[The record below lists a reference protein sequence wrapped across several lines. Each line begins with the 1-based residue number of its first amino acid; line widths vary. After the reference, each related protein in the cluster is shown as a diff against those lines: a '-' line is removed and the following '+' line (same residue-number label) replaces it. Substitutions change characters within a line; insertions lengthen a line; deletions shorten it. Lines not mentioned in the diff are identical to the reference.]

1 MKKISTIIF
10 NLFVLFSYCQNMNI
24 YAEYGIKLMDDEAY
38 TKDALFNETF
48 QSAKNNDSK
57 VSFGLIIHQNRS
69 KFFDKSIM
77 ESNNQNVVM
86 TKIFA
91 NYIGLVYNCNDSIY
105 YQNPLLG
112 EKIYTKALKKE
123 NWTLLNETKLI
134 DNYLCY
140 KATNVNVVINSKG
153 TFKYPV
159 IAWYCPTL
167 PYSFGPN
174 GYGNLP
180 GLILELQVRN
190 VLFFLKKIDLNS
202 KEILD
207 VDFIKKIKILSD
219 EELQVKLNEFN
230 RFDEIKK

>member
-1 MKKISTIIF
+1 
-10 NLFVLFSYCQNMNI
+10 MNI

-57 VSFGLIIHQNRS
+57 VSFGLIINQNRS
-69 KFFDKSIM
+69 KFFDKSDM
-77 ESNNQNVVM
+77 DSNNQNVVM

-91 NYIGLVYNCNDSIY
+91 NYIGLVYNIYDSIY

-112 EKIYTKALKKE
+112 EKIYTKTLKKE

-134 DNYLCY
+134 DNHLCY
-140 KATNVNVVINSKG
+140 KATNINVVINSRG
-153 TFKYPV
+153 TFKYTV

-167 PYSFGPN
+167 PYTFGPN

-207 VDFIKKIKILSD
+207 VDFIKKIKILTD
-219 EELQVKLNEFN
+219 EELELKLNEFN